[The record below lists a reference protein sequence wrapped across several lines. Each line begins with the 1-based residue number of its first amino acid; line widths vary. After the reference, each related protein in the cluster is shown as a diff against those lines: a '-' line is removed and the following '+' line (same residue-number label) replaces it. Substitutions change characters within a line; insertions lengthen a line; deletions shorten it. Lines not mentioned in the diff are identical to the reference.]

1 MGITAKELAKQLG
14 LSEAAVSIAI
24 NNKPGVSTATR
35 KRVIEAAN
43 KAGFDFSRRSAE
55 RDRIRGSLCFVIY
68 RKSGAVVD
76 DTPFFASLS
85 EGISLAC
92 RKERFDLDIKYLY
105 EDEELDEQ
113 LYSLKAKDF
122 GGIILLATEMDRNS
136 VKSFISLGIPLVV
149 LDAYFETLS
158 CDFVLIDNVQGAF
171 LAASHL
177 ISRLHVQPGYLRSSY
192 PIANFDARADG
203 FYKAIRANGMS
214 ASRSVVHR
222 LTPSQ
227 EGAYEDMKDLLAS
240 GETPCRAYFADND
253 NIAIGAMRAIKEA
266 GYSIPGDVAIVGFDD
281 LPVCEYLDPPLT
293 TIEVPKQYMG
303 MTAAYRLMQII
314 EGNGSTPLKIETEV
328 RLKKR
333 KSV

>member
-35 KRVIEAAN
+35 KRVMEAAAR
-43 KAGFDFSRRSAE
+43 AGYDFSRRQVN
-55 RDRIRGSLCFVIY
+55 RDQIRGSFCFVIY

-92 RKERFDLDIKYLY
+92 RKEHFDLDIKYLY
-105 EDEELDEQ
+105 EDEELEDQ
-113 LYSLKAKDF
+113 LYSLKMKELD
-122 GGIILLATEMDRNS
+122 GIILLATEMNRDS
-136 VKSFISLGIPLVV
+136 VKKFISLGVPIVV
-149 LDAYFETLS
+149 LDAYFETIS

-192 PIANFDARADG
+192 PIGNFEARTDG
-203 FYKAIRANGMS
+203 FYKAIRANGMPTS
-214 ASRSVVHR
+214 KSVVHR

-227 EGAYEDMKDLLAS
+227 EGAYEDMKTLLSS

-303 MTAAYRLMQII
+303 MTAAYRLIQLV
-314 EGNGSTPLKIETEV
+314 EGSGNMPLKIETEV
-328 RLKKR
+328 KLKKR